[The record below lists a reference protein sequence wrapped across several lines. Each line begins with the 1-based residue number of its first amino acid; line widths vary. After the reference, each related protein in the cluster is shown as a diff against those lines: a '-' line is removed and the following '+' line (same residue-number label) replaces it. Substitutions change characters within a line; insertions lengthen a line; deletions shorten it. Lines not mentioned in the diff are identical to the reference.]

1 MSDVMAEMDRAAA
14 TYWLNVAR
22 RGADP
27 TMALQRAQRY
37 LAEAR
42 AESRVHSRVPTLDDV
57 ESPPLGL
64 RPRL

>member
-14 TYWLNVAR
+14 NYWLNVAR

-27 TMALQRAQRY
+27 AMTIARAQRY

-42 AESRVHSRVPTLDDV
+42 AESRIHSRVPTLDDV
-57 ESPPLGL
+57 EAPPLGL
-64 RPRL
+64 RPKL